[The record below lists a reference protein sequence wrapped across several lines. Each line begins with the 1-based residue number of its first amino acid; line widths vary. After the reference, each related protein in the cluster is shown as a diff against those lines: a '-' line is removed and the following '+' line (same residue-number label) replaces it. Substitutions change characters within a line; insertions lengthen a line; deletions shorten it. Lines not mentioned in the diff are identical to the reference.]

1 MKKQLNIIEALGMP
15 VGTKLK
21 ITNSQDRNF
30 IGEMVVIREFGSRRV
45 KALYHISPRGNE
57 NKLAATEMMVTT
69 TFEEHI
75 VEEFVQTDFTA
86 LSRSNNKQVFYKN
99 YATDEYHELC
109 IYKDLTDLGIHDT
122 DDLQRSRKFFHK
134 KVNGEYVTK

>member
-21 ITNSQDRNF
+21 ITDSKDRNF

-45 KALYHISPRGNE
+45 KALYHISPRGSE

-69 TFEEHI
+69 KFEEHI

-86 LSRSNNKQVFYKN
+86 LSRINNKQVFY
-99 YATDEYHELC
+99 YQHGEYHELC
-109 IYKDLTDLGIHDT
+109 IYKDLRDLGINDT
-122 DDLQRSRKFFHK
+122 DDLQRTRKFFHK

>member
-1 MKKQLNIIEALGMP
+1 MKTQLNIIEALGMP

-30 IGEMVVIREFGSRRV
+30 IGEIVVIREFGPRNV
-45 KALYHISPRGNE
+45 KALHHINRRGTE

-75 VEEFVQTDFTA
+75 EIEYVQTDFTA
-86 LSRSNNKQVFYKN
+86 LAKHNPKEVFYK
-99 YATDEYHELC
+99 THTGVYHKLS
-109 IYKDLTDLGIHDT
+109 IYKDLTDLGINDT
-122 DDLQRSRKFFHK
+122 DDLQRTRLLFHK